1 MVVLWVWEICSQAAS
16 PSFLVERTHRQS
28 TSFLLNSTQPNSN
41 SGHHLLQLNHIKNN
55 PKLHRQPSSLHFPS
69 FIKEHTYSDSNH
81 HLLQHNHIKNNPGLL
96 PDLVPYCACRC
107 LVVRNPP
114 HLPYCAHCPRLVIR
128 NPPHLPYSACRCLVV
143 RNPPHLPYC
152 ARCCRLVVRN
162 PSHLPY
168 FVRNPPHLPYCASC
182 RRLVIRN
189 PPHLYHT
196 MQEIASP
203 SPATVEGN
211 PGDQN
216 KEMTAELTHFISETD
231 TKNIP
236 LGKAESLKEEIA
248 KIQATIEEY
257 PQDDI
262 KEQALSILKHLTEMS
277 GQLFIGPDH
286 NGKTPYLEARYKP
299 LNLLTML
306 KEIRPFLLGTLEYA
320 KQPQTKLEKLIKD
333 QNSKVDSVIQEMQD
347 MKTNTAKTEER
358 LAKTEEK
365 LAKTEQE
372 LQITKE
378 KVENT
383 EMMNAVYDFV
393 HSIERILED
402 QSPKCLLTTIKNQ
415 RSTTWV
421 WPCFKIN
428 SKGPGS
434 LNQPDCLITIA
445 QDHFSLRHPELD
457 MLQNL
462 LKWSLSLLPAS
473 ATLDDL
479 KKKA

>member
-1 MVVLWVWEICSQAAS
+1 
-16 PSFLVERTHRQS
+16 
-28 TSFLLNSTQPNSN
+28 
-41 SGHHLLQLNHIKNN
+41 
-55 PKLHRQPSSLHFPS
+55 
-69 FIKEHTYSDSNH
+69 
-81 HLLQHNHIKNNPGLL
+81 
-96 PDLVPYCACRC
+96 
-107 LVVRNPP
+107 
-114 HLPYCAHCPRLVIR
+114 
-128 NPPHLPYSACRCLVV
+128 
-143 RNPPHLPYC
+143 
-152 ARCCRLVVRN
+152 
-162 PSHLPY
+162 
-168 FVRNPPHLPYCASC
+168 
-182 RRLVIRN
+182 
-189 PPHLYHT
+189 
-196 MQEIASP
+196 MQEITSP
-203 SPATVEGN
+203 SPATPSGLSPSVVPQLREKLGRLQALITGPAETWN
-211 PGDQN
+211 AQLP
-216 KEMTAELTHFISETD
+216 EMHKLVIWIQHLISETD

-236 LGKAESLKEEIA
+236 LGKAKSLKEEIA

-333 QNSKVDSVIQEMQD
+333 QNSKIDSVTQEMQD
-347 MKTNTAKTEER
+347 MKTNTAKM
-358 LAKTEEK
+358 EEK

-372 LQITKE
+372 LQITKQ

-393 HSIERILED
+393 HSIEWIVCWLLNFDEHRSMTINQALKSGATDWSKLQNLLKLED
-402 QSPKCLLTTIKNQ
+402 QSPKCLLTTINKIKDQ
-415 RSTTWV
+415 RLGCGHASKSTAKDLVLST
-421 WPCFKIN
+421 
-428 SKGPGS
+428 S
-434 LNQPDCLITIA
+434 LITIA